1 MKDNENFKVSFVA
14 IVLVLMF
21 LFTVSVLVQPGISG
35 NEKGNFIQNFDQDKD
50 GKVSKEEFRGSDR
63 AFNRFVR
70 NHDGFIDKT
79 EVPKGPPPQGPPQG
93 QKAGPPP
100 HGARGD
106 GFIQNFDQDKDG
118 KVSKEE
124 FRGSDQRFNRLDRNH
139 DGFIDKIEVPKGPPP
154 QGQKAGPPPQGQKAG
169 PPPQGQKAG
178 PPPQGARGG
187 DFIQNFDQ
195 DKDGKVSKEEF
206 RGSDQGFNRLDRNHD
221 GFIDGTEVPK
231 GPPTQRPKKKAE

>member
-63 AFNRFVR
+63 AFNRFDR
-70 NHDGFIDKT
+70 NQDGYIDET
-79 EVPKGPPPQGPPQG
+79 EVPKGPPTQG
-93 QKAGPPP
+93 QKAGPPT
-100 HGARGD
+100 
-106 GFIQNFDQDKDG
+106 
-118 KVSKEE
+118 
-124 FRGSDQRFNRLDRNH
+124 
-139 DGFIDKIEVPKGPPP
+139 
-154 QGQKAGPPPQGQKAG
+154 QGQKAG

-187 DFIQNFDQ
+187 GFIQDFDQ
-195 DKDGKVSKEEF
+195 DKDGKLSREEF
-206 RGSDQGFNRLDRNHD
+206 RGSDQGFNRLDRNRD
-221 GFIDGTEVPK
+221 GFVDEMEVPK